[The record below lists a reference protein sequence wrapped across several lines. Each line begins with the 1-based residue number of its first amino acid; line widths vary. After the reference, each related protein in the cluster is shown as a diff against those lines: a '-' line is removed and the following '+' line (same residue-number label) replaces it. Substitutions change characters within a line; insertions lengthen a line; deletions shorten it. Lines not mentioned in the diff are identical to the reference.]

1 MRKPLLI
8 LSFIMSIFVIVS
20 CGEHSSYSFVFSYSL
35 KGTNIHRGD
44 HIEIEVVLK
53 NDSKKQYNYV
63 GSESDF
69 RASVQ
74 LYCNETDYIIP
85 YDPIPSA
92 TDIGKHSIAPGES
105 RSAVFGFLI
114 PQDAPC
120 GDYNLRV
127 SFDKSNQTFISIFK
141 LS

>member
-1 MRKPLLI
+1 MRKAI
-8 LSFIMSIFVIVS
+8 IIFSFIMSIVVIAS
-20 CGEHSSYSFVFSYSL
+20 CSDNSSYSFAFSYSL
-35 KGTNIHRGD
+35 KGASIHRGG

-53 NDSKKQYNYV
+53 NNTKKQYNYV

-85 YDPIPSA
+85 YDPIPST

-105 RSAVFGFLI
+105 RSVVFGFLI

-127 SFDKSNQTFISIFK
+127 SFDKSDQTFISIFK